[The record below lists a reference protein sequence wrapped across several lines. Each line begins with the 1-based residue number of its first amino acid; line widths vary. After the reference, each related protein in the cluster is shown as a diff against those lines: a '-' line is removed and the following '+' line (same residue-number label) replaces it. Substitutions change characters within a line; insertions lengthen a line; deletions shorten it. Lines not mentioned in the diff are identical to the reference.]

1 MRISLFAIVVFLA
14 IGVTTALAQPRPI
27 EKEAKPAA
35 AIKPNPASF
44 AAKYEGGLFGYND
57 KEMGTLK
64 FDDPNERIVFFGQ
77 DQKER
82 FGIPYGSLLIV
93 MADEKSVT
101 STTGNV
107 VQHIP
112 LPGAGLAGLLKE
124 KRRYLIL
131 QYDDPDVDAKGTT
144 SFKLEDKN
152 VLESVIH
159 ALGNKAKMKQ
169 RGDAYIRVRPKVV
182 SPKVI

>member
-1 MRISLFAIVVFLA
+1 MRISLFAFVVLA
-14 IGVTTALAQPRPI
+14 IGVITALAQPRPI
-27 EKEAKPAA
+27 EKEAKPASA
-35 AIKPNPASF
+35 VKPAPPSF
-44 AAKYEGGLFGYND
+44 AAKYEGGIFGYND
-57 KEMGTLK
+57 KETGVLK
-64 FDDPNERIVFFGQ
+64 FDDANERIVFLGQ

-101 STTGNV
+101 SNTGNV

-124 KRRYLIL
+124 KRRYLVL
-131 QYDDPDVDAKGTT
+131 QYDDPDVDAKGAT
-144 SFKLEDKN
+144 SFKLEDKD

-159 ALGNKAKMKQ
+159 ALGNKAKLKL
-169 RGDAYIRVRPKVV
+169 RGEAYIRPKVV
-182 SPKVI
+182 KTDTN